1 MVLGRCAQVP
11 LQQPTPAI
19 STSERLWN
27 AAYDNLKLEDVDLV
41 GSYGKI
47 LEKRELVE
55 KAQQKISKASRIS
68 TGVGDLA
75 DFVLSAKAMV
85 DLILQNVP
93 QAASAALP
101 GTGVCLGLQLRK
113 TRTNLAGTA
122 HIISRVDWYYAPSGF
137 LEKDH
142 IDESLES
149 ILPQLKARIVALSKA
164 LLPYQIKSIC
174 SYYRHQSLVFLCGL
188 ANWDDWDAA
197 LKAVTDA
204 EDALQTDSDQYNKLQ
219 AKEALR

>member
-1 MVLGRCAQVP
+1 M
-11 LQQPTPAI
+11 
-19 STSERLWN
+19 N
-27 AAYDNLKLEDVDLV
+27 AAYDSLELEDIDLV

-55 KAQQKISKASRIS
+55 KDQQKISKASRIS

-75 DFVLSAKAMV
+75 GFVLSAEAMV
-85 DLILQNVP
+85 DLVLQSVP

-101 GTGVCLGLQLRK
+101 GTGVFLGLQLRA

-122 HIISRVDWYYAPSGF
+122 HIISRMDWYYAPSEYL

-149 ILPQLKARIVALSKA
+149 ILPQLKARIVALYKA
-164 LLPYQIKSIC
+164 LLPYLIKSIC
-174 SYYRHQSLVFLCGL
+174 SYYRHQGLVFLCGL

-204 EDALQTDSDQYNKLQ
+204 EDALQRDSDQYNKLQ
-219 AKEALR
+219 AKEALG